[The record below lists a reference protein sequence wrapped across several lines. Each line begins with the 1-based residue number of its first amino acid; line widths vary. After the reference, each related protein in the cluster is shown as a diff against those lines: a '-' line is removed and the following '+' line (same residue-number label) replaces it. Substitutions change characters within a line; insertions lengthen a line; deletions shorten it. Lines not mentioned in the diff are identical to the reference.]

1 MEGIRELQSC
11 LGSLHQRLTLVE
23 NQVRLGPRFNGTG
36 PDPLSQ
42 AERDSILNELPQQGV
57 APRDGMLFGDL
68 NNEPDTGMRGNKRVM
83 SVLLGQFF
91 DRLNQRLN
99 VFEEF
104 KLEFQ
109 IQLEVLNWLNDIDC
123 DKLVRLFT
131 NPRYTHLP
139 DQSNRPRRY
148 LLFQD
153 SVAKIARYLSA
164 FFRRLRE
171 QGSATRVNMDNF
183 VNITRDQREQLLLE
197 SGQINTEAELN
208 RWYLSRR
215 SDIDLV

>member
-23 NQVRLGPRFNGTG
+23 NQVRLGPRFSGPG

-68 NNEPDTGMRGNKRVM
+68 NSEPDTGMRGNKRVM

-109 IQLEVLNWLNDIDC
+109 IQLEVLNRWNDIDC

-139 DQSNRPRRY
+139 DQSNRPSRY

-215 SDIDLV
+215 REIDLV